1 MNSHIDRQIIQ
12 IAVISMSFHLILLH
26 DMCMHINNISIK
38 QFRLILN
45 LIKINTIFLPVA
57 VVVAFFV
64 CWAPFHAERMMTVSI
79 SAWTEPLLRIYR
91 TLFYVSGIFYFIN
104 CTVNPVLY
112 SVMSFK
118 FRKGLRETILKSKC
132 CRRPIKIRKRLPFS
146 KFLHANSH
154 TETAYTSMPPRF
166 TNTAGRK
173 LQETELIPQ
182 NEAQTSGSHSPAPSI
197 SGSSLKSTDG
207 MSQEEDL
214 QQVLLQ
220 INVIE
225 RQRRNDVTQTSTGK
239 TREVE
244 GLMEIKF

>member
-1 MNSHIDRQIIQ
+1 
-12 IAVISMSFHLILLH
+12 
-26 DMCMHINNISIK
+26 
-38 QFRLILN
+38 
-45 LIKINTIFLPVA
+45 
-57 VVVAFFV
+57 
-64 CWAPFHAERMMTVSI
+64 
-79 SAWTEPLLRIYR
+79 
-91 TLFYVSGIFYFIN
+91 
-104 CTVNPVLY
+104 
-112 SVMSFK
+112 
-118 FRKGLRETILKSKC
+118 
-132 CRRPIKIRKRLPFS
+132 
-146 KFLHANSH
+146 
-154 TETAYTSMPPRF
+154 MPPRF

-225 RQRRNDVTQTSTGK
+225 RQRRNDVTQTSAGK

>member
-1 MNSHIDRQIIQ
+1 
-12 IAVISMSFHLILLH
+12 
-26 DMCMHINNISIK
+26 
-38 QFRLILN
+38 
-45 LIKINTIFLPVA
+45 
-57 VVVAFFV
+57 
-64 CWAPFHAERMMTVSI
+64 MTVSI

-132 CRRPIKIRKRLPFS
+132 CCRPIKIRKRLPFS
-146 KFLHANSH
+146 KLLHANSH

-225 RQRRNDVTQTSTGK
+225 RQRRNDVTQSSAGK

>member
-1 MNSHIDRQIIQ
+1 M
-12 IAVISMSFHLILLH
+12 
-26 DMCMHINNISIK
+26 
-38 QFRLILN
+38 
-45 LIKINTIFLPVA
+45 
-57 VVVAFFV
+57 AFFV

-79 SAWTEPLLRIYR
+79 SEWTEPLLRIYR
-91 TLFYVSGIFYFIN
+91 ILFYVSGIFYFIN

-132 CRRPIKIRKRLPFS
+132 CRRPIKIRKKLPFA
-146 KFLHANSH
+146 KLLHANSH
-154 TETAYTSMPPRF
+154 TETAYTSMPPRA
-166 TNTAGRK
+166 TNGRK
-173 LQETELIPQ
+173 LQEHELIPQ
-182 NEAQTSGSHSPAPSI
+182 TEAQTSGSHSPAPSI

-225 RQRRNDVTQTSTGK
+225 RQRRNDIIQSPAGIVCG
-239 TREVE
+239 VE
-244 GLMEIKF
+244 GLMEIKL